1 MTELFSTVLNM
12 SLTASVVIGVVL
24 LLRFMLKNAPKVYS
38 YALWSVVLFRLLC
51 PVSPE
56 LGLSILPGDL
66 GYHPGE
72 QTMEIFES
80 MEPGET
86 AMAAYHAVG
95 DALNGGL
102 GTVKVQIRPEY
113 EEQMTESGD
122 TARLFQSEGWFL
134 VFSRLWPTGTA
145 LMAGYSLWSLLC
157 LRRRLKTAVLLR
169 DNVYRAQG
177 IETPFVMGLVRPKI
191 YLPAGILD
199 TEMPYIIRHEQYHI
213 RRGDHIIK
221 VLAFGALCLHWF
233 NPLVWLAF
241 VLAGKDMEMSC
252 DEAVLREMGGEIRCD
267 YSQSLLSLATGRRRI
282 AATPL
287 AFGEGDPK
295 GRIKNVLK
303 WKKPSVK
310 VTVIAALVCVIAAV
324 LCISDPAK
332 PVDTEQVTGVK
343 HLISR
348 EADESAVIAPFEF
361 EEAWVYEEIPVSEG
375 GMDSLLALVES
386 HATTRRMSLPD
397 WEPRGDEGGARLE
410 LADGSYYELRSWYVN
425 GFSFHP
431 AHYGEDEYDTT
442 LARYDAEGNL
452 TACWTMEYDFD
463 RPFRDWMVD
472 RCREEKEQASASNR
486 RSISFVDLPAGQT
499 YYLNEDII
507 LTADKSS
514 VDYQITYTPTRLA
527 LQVGLRGEDGTE
539 YIHYVEDGSRVG
551 MYRGLAAGRY
561 TPFVRN
567 VDEGYRTEPNATGVV
582 NFDLTSQEDYFQ
594 KSTPWPQEGITTEP
608 VHLSAYE
615 VLHEAIMDHHRSDKS
630 DQYFCC
636 ESHVILANEEGTRAH
651 PVTGNDL
658 RTMHYYLV
666 VLYQEY
672 LFTEDG
678 IVDEGGA
685 RIPTVITLEE
695 NADGSWS
702 VLNYW
707 EPRDGSYYVEDI
719 RTVFPADCVD
729 EALDN
734 HGDYV
739 IPMKQD
745 CYAQAIEYAK
755 IDSDV
760 KMDVDAVIS
769 DLIDSVCADAE
780 NPAHPG
786 IHPIEYWELLYYGD
800 YTRDYCERHLAALE
814 DTKSYP
820 ANVDLRARV
829 MEMLLGELNL

>member
-24 LLRFMLKNAPKVYS
+24 LLRFMLKNAPKVHS

-72 QTMEIFES
+72 QTMEIFDA

-122 TARLFQSEGWFL
+122 TAGLFHSEVWFL
-134 VFSRLWPTGTA
+134 VFSRLWPTGIA
-145 LMAGYSLWSLLC
+145 LMTGYSLYLLLC
-157 LRRRLKTAVLLR
+157 LRSRLKTAVLLK
-169 DNVYRAQG
+169 DDVYWAQG
-177 IETPFVMGLVRPKI
+177 IDTPFVLGLVRPKI
-191 YLPAGILD
+191 YLPAGILE

-213 RRGDHIIK
+213 RRFDHVVK
-221 VLAFGALCLHWF
+221 VLAFWALCLHWF

-252 DEAVLREMGGEIRCD
+252 DEAVLREMGGEIRAD
-267 YSQSLLSLATGRRRI
+267 YSQSLLSLATGCRRI

-332 PVDTEQVTGVK
+332 PVDTEQVTGMTFLYQTETTGSHFASEQVWV
-343 HLISR
+343 
-348 EADESAVIAPFEF
+348 DEEF
-361 EEAWVYEEIPVSEG
+361 EVTEAGKEG
-375 GMDSLLALVES
+375 LLKLIEGHSA
-386 HATTRRMSLPD
+386 TRRLGLPS
-397 WEPRGDEGGARLE
+397 WEPRKGYGEFSVRLE
-410 LADGSYYELRSWYVN
+410 MVDSSYYELRSWYVK

-431 AHYGEDEYDTT
+431 AHFGEDEYDTT
-442 LARYDAEGNL
+442 LAKYDTEGNL

-463 RPFRDWMVD
+463 RLFRNWKFEQV
-472 RCREEKEQASASNR
+472 RERLEQETETDENMQRLPDDAQIVGKLPGN
-486 RSISFVDLPAGQT
+486 IS
-499 YYLNEDII
+499 
-507 LTADKSS
+507 LTPML
-514 VDYQITYTPTRLA
+514 Y
-527 LQVGLRGEDGTE
+527 
-539 YIHYVEDGSRVG
+539 
-551 MYRGLAAGRY
+551 
-561 TPFVRN
+561 
-567 VDEGYRTEPNATGVV
+567 
-582 NFDLTSQEDYFQ
+582 
-594 KSTPWPQEGITTEP
+594 
-608 VHLSAYE
+608 
-615 VLHEAIMDHHRSDKS
+615 EAILDHHRSPYS

-636 ESHVILANEEGTRAH
+636 ASIVVLANEEGMRYH
-651 PVTGNDL
+651 PVTGGD
-658 RTMHYYLV
+658 RKTMDYFLN

-672 LFTEDG
+672 RFTEDG
-678 IVDEGGA
+678 IQDMGGA
-685 RIPTVITLEE
+685 HIPTVVTMAE
-695 NADGSWS
+695 NGDGSWS

-719 RTVFPADCVD
+719 RAIFPGDSAE
-729 EALDN
+729 EAL
-734 HGDYV
+734 HSQKYIV
-739 IPMKQD
+739 AQMQD
-745 CYAQAIEYAK
+745 CYAQAVEYART
-755 IDSDV
+755 DSDV
-760 KMDVDAVIS
+760 KMDVDAVIAG
-769 DLIDSVCADAE
+769 LFEEICADPLPSSNAYSYLE
-780 NPAHPG
+780 A
-786 IHPIEYWELLYYGD
+786 HPIEHRELLYYGE
-800 YTRDYCERHLAALE
+800 YTRDYCERYLHSAGEDVASGEMGLHRAIRELLLE
-814 DTKSYP
+814 KLCP
-820 ANVDLRARV
+820 
-829 MEMLLGELNL
+829 